1 MSESA
6 VYRWPDAVKRA
17 VKLMAGDGLVTALHL
32 RRRVLAKAM
41 LVKVRGLDTDDERLR
56 QQTATEI
63 IEWEL
68 GKATQK
74 SELSGPNGKPIESNV
89 VIDVDSLTDEENAI
103 LAEAI
108 RRTGAGKPPA

>member
-68 GKATQK
+68 GKATQPNK
-74 SELSGPNGKPIESNV
+74 NEESGELIVRV
-89 VIDVDSLTDEENAI
+89 VRDQHEPKRDDPHTATPPGA
-103 LAEAI
+103 AED
-108 RRTGAGKPPA
+108 GE

>member
-6 VYRWPDAVKRA
+6 VYRWPDTVKRA
-17 VKLMAGDGLVTALHL
+17 VRLMAGDGVVTALHL
-32 RRRVLAKAM
+32 RRRALAKAM

-68 GKATQK
+68 GKATQTNK
-74 SELSGPNGKPIESNV
+74 NEDTGDLTIHV
-89 VIDVDSLTDEENAI
+89 VRDQYEPKHNDS
-103 LAEAI
+103 
-108 RRTGAGKPPA
+108 RTGTAPSATEDGQ